1 MGRGFKDNDGKFH
14 PTEKKH
20 TSALSSSDLK
30 GTTGFNVKLKKN
42 EVIQNPK
49 HVTLSNGRKAIRGV
63 GSDGTPI
70 FRFVKG

>member
-1 MGRGFKDNDGKFH
+1 MERGFKDNDGKFH
-14 PTEKKH
+14 PTSRKS

-30 GTTGFNVKLKKN
+30 GTTGFNVKLKKK
-42 EVIQNPK
+42 EVIQNPR

-70 FRFVKG
+70 FRFIKG